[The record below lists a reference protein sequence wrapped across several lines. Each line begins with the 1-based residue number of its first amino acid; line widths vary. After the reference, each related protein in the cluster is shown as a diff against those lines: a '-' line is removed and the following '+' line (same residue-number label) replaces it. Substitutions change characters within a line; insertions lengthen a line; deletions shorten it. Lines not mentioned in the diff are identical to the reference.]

1 MALKLNCI
9 GELKNCDPLNP
20 DQNNLVIVML
30 QALVRFH
37 EGEAQAALDKTK
49 AAGGGK
55 VVINDAELETRVLD
69 GQLTVFVSFGEL
81 VTVFNRKCVARANL
95 FVFTV

>member
-1 MALKLNCI
+1 M
-9 GELKNCDPLNP
+9 
-20 DQNNLVIVML
+20 
-30 QALVRFH
+30 RFH

-69 GQLTVFVSFGEL
+69 G
-81 VTVFNRKCVARANL
+81 
-95 FVFTV
+95 